1 MRMDNNRIPEEQNYG
16 DLKRQDF
23 TVSNFIQKCTR
34 LSKFDQLLSSDLSR
48 KIGVIYPF

>member
-23 TVSNFIQKCTR
+23 TVSNCIQNSLELILKFLNNKFIY
-34 LSKFDQLLSSDLSR
+34 R
-48 KIGVIYPF
+48 KTEF